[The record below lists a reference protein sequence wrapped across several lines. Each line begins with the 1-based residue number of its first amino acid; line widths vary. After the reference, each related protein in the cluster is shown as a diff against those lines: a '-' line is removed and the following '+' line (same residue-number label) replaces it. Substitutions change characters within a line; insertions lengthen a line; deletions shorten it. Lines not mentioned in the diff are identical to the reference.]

1 VVLTVTRAEFRR
13 NPDNQAI
20 RLGVD
25 HPLEGGFRM
34 DFLPLNNTV
43 VGVAAGIGLIGIAR
57 IVRTLLLSPSV
68 ADDTWSDGFSAEGW
82 ALVFA
87 PVGFILTAMGLAITI
102 GWPYRVPA
110 VFDANILF
118 GEPALAFGVLL
129 LAAAFYL
136 WNERGLISPDK
147 LWRTL
152 GPVSLYI
159 FALGLV
165 MGACAISWWRFEL
178 GAAPPTEPI
187 SGTIVSGHALIE
199 SIPLFVLY
207 GLVALGALL
216 FPLLTTGQARGSSAG
231 WLTPKRRATIGAI
244 VYWTWLVAGVVFML
258 FSALNYYTHIGSL
271 QNTYMHQHYK
281 W

>member
-1 VVLTVTRAEFRR
+1 
-13 NPDNQAI
+13 
-20 RLGVD
+20 
-25 HPLEGGFRM
+25 M
-34 DFLPLNNTV
+34 DFMPLNNTI
-43 VGVAAGIGLIGIAR
+43 VGLAAGIGLIGIAR
-57 IVRTLLLSPSV
+57 IVWKLQVSPSV
-68 ADDTWSDGFSAEGW
+68 PDETWVEGFSAEGW

-87 PVGFILTAMGLAITI
+87 PAGFILTAMGLAITI
-102 GWPYRVPA
+102 GWPYRIPA

-118 GEPALAFGVLL
+118 GEPALGFGALL

-136 WNERGLISPDK
+136 WKERGIVSRAR

-152 GPVSLYI
+152 TPVSLYI
-159 FALGLV
+159 FALGLM
-165 MGACAISWWRFEL
+165 MGACAISWWRYEL

-187 SGTIVSGHALIE
+187 SGTIVGGHPLIE

-216 FPLLTTGQARGSSAG
+216 FPLLTAGRASGRNAG
-231 WLTPKRRATIGAI
+231 WLTPQRQATIGTI
-244 VYWTWLVAGVVFML
+244 IYWTWLIAGVVFML

-271 QNTYMHQHYK
+271 QNDNMHTHYK

>member
-1 VVLTVTRAEFRR
+1 
-13 NPDNQAI
+13 
-20 RLGVD
+20 
-25 HPLEGGFRM
+25 M

-57 IVRTLLLSPSV
+57 IVRALLLAPPV
-68 ADDTWSDGFSAEGW
+68 AEETWSEGFSAEGW

-136 WNERGLISPDK
+136 WSQRGVISPNR
-147 LWRTL
+147 LWRAL

-187 SGTIVSGHALIE
+187 SGTIVGGHALVE

-207 GLVALGALL
+207 GLVSLGALL
-216 FPLLTTGQARGSSAG
+216 FPLLTAGRAGAANVG
-231 WLTPKRRATIGAI
+231 WLTPKRQATIGQI
-244 VYWTWLVAGVVFML
+244 VYWTWLVAGVIFML

-271 QNTYMHQHYK
+271 QNDYMHQHYK

>member
-1 VVLTVTRAEFRR
+1 MEF
-13 NPDNQAI
+13 
-20 RLGVD
+20 
-25 HPLEGGFRM
+25 M
-34 DFLPLNNTV
+34 PLNNTV
-43 VGVAAGIGLIGIAR
+43 VGLAAGIGLIGIAR
-57 IVRTLLLSPSV
+57 IVRKLQSAPSV
-68 ADDTWSDGFSAEGW
+68 ADEMWAEGFSAEGW

-87 PVGFILTAMGLAITI
+87 PTGFILTAMGLAITI

-136 WNERGLISPDK
+136 WSERGLITPER
-147 LWRTL
+147 LWHTL
-152 GPVSLYI
+152 VPVSLYI
-159 FALGLV
+159 FALGLM

-207 GLVALGALL
+207 GLVALGGLL
-216 FPLLTTGQARGSSAG
+216 FPLLTAGRTNRNSIG
-231 WLTPKRRATIGAI
+231 WLTPKRQITIGTV

-271 QNTYMHQHYK
+271 QNTYMHQNYK